1 MPSLT
6 PASNVLSNAP
16 CCTGAQERKHEYAT
30 LEHLLLA
37 LTEDEDAAEVMTAC
51 KLDIEKLR
59 RDLTNYLDNDCASF
73 VVEDGGQVHPTAA
86 FQRVVQRA
94 VLHVESRRRRTKS
107 PAPTCWSRSSP
118 SVKAMPRTSCRSRT

>member
-1 MPSLT
+1 M
-6 PASNVLSNAP
+6 LSNAP
-16 CCTGAQERKHEYAT
+16 STLAAERKHEYAT

-59 RDLTNYLDNDCASF
+59 RDLANYLDNDCASF

-94 VLHVESRRRRTKS
+94 VLHVESSSKRRSHRRQRPRLDLRRARQPRRLF
-107 PAPTCWSRSSP
+107 PAR
-118 SVKAMPRTSCRSRT
+118 AGHDAL